1 MNDQRPDVSV
11 IVANYN
17 GAAHLR
23 AALRSVLDQT
33 LTSLEV
39 LVVDDASS
47 DGSVREI
54 RAIAAEDRRVRLFTQ
69 LKNAGPG
76 AARNLALAQARG
88 RWLAVF
94 DSDDLMAPDRL
105 ERLVER
111 ALRDGAQIV
120 ADDLQVFSEADPVG
134 RSFLGSEREARW
146 VDLAGFIGTSRMYAR
161 TPNLGYL
168 KPLISSDLV
177 TRCRARY
184 REDLRI
190 GEDYD
195 FMLQLLASGARVR
208 IEPAPLYRYRKHASS
223 ISHVLK
229 REHIETMIASDDA
242 FLAGHSTLPPS
253 VRRAMAARR
262 RSLTAALAYDQV
274 IADLKSRAIARGLL
288 RALAAPAAWPLLTMP
303 LSARVR
309 RLAARV
315 KPVSSP
321 GPAASAF

>member
-1 MNDQRPDVSV
+1 MNDQRPEVSV

-47 DGSVREI
+47 DASVREI
-54 RAIAAEDRRVRLFTQ
+54 RAVAAEDRRVRLFIQ
-69 LKNAGPG
+69 LRNAGPG

-105 ERLVER
+105 ERLLRR
-111 ALRDGAQIV
+111 AEEDKAQIV
-120 ADDLQVFSEADPVG
+120 ADDLLVFSDADPKG
-134 RSFLGSEREARW
+134 RSFLGGGGPRW
-146 VDLAGFIGTSRMYAR
+146 VDLAGFVATSRMYAR

-177 TRCRARY
+177 IRCRARY

-195 FMLQLLASGARVR
+195 FMLQLLASGARMR
-208 IEPAPLYRYRKHASS
+208 IEPAALYRYRKHSSS

-242 FLAGHSTLPPS
+242 FLRERPSLPPA
-253 VRRAMAARR
+253 VRRALGARR

-274 IADLKSRAIARGLL
+274 IADLKGRAFGRALL
-288 RALAAPAAWPLLTMP
+288 RALRSPSSWPLLTMP
-303 LSARVR
+303 I
-309 RLAARV
+309 AARLRRAAARLR
-315 KPVSSP
+315 
-321 GPAASAF
+321 AASAPGQAASAH